1 MTNPTQTHQQQAR
14 SSTDGRASDTPPR
27 GASDSLLVRPRAM
40 PKKTASK
47 KHDELKARPPP
58 LRGDAAKASID
69 ALHREAEQRH
79 ALLQQAK
86 KGAAKRENDKAAKVV
101 KESKEA
107 KRQALQERKEQL
119 ANDLAEHAERH
130 ESQISRIAAKGSAEA
145 EKVREAVDALK
156 ESQADAL
163 AMDARAQDESM
174 QAAAARRAAKLDDVR
189 SRASKESSKVA
200 KELWLPVPPPGGVST
215 PARQPTAAASDD
227 GSSPGTVGHH
237 PKHQM
242 RMLRLQQMSPE
253 PTQAQNPINA
263 AAAASTAGMLLQ
275 LMRGGAPN
283 AEVLLAKTVEDY
295 LALGAKYGI
304 PLQPPGGVAATV
316 LH

>member
-1 MTNPTQTHQQQAR
+1 M
-14 SSTDGRASDTPPR
+14 
-27 GASDSLLVRPRAM
+27 
-40 PKKTASK
+40 
-47 KHDELKARPPP
+47 
-58 LRGDAAKASID
+58 
-69 ALHREAEQRH
+69 
-79 ALLQQAK
+79 
-86 KGAAKRENDKAAKVV
+86 
-101 KESKEA
+101 
-107 KRQALQERKEQL
+107 
-119 ANDLAEHAERH
+119 
-130 ESQISRIAAKGSAEA
+130 
-145 EKVREAVDALK
+145 
-156 ESQADAL
+156 
-163 AMDARAQDESM
+163 
-174 QAAAARRAAKLDDVR
+174 
-189 SRASKESSKVA
+189 A

-215 PARQPTAAASDD
+215 PARQPTAAASND